1 MKIILLLAM
10 AAAIA
15 AIAACAAGKPGS
27 GLTTRSA
34 VVVDGQPY
42 DIGQLT
48 ESTWTAISK
57 AGSGTTA
64 ATAATNASSAHR
76 SAVVQAIERASGCKV
91 TDSDYS
97 PQVRQLDAQVDCA
110 GRLKN

>member
-48 ESTWTAISK
+48 ESTWTAPAHVHSNR
-57 AGSGTTA
+57 SG
-64 ATAATNASSAHR
+64 
-76 SAVVQAIERASGCKV
+76 
-91 TDSDYS
+91 Y
-97 PQVRQLDAQVDCA
+97 
-110 GRLKN
+110 RLYAKSCRHLPELG

>member
-10 AAAIA
+10 AAAV
-15 AIAACAAGKPGS
+15 AACAAGKPGS
-27 GLTTRSA
+27 DLTTRSA

-42 DIGQLT
+42 EIGQLT

-57 AGSGTTA
+57 AGSGA
-64 ATAATNASSAHR
+64 AANSSIAHR
-76 SAVVQAIERASGCKV
+76 SAVLQAIERVSGCKV

-97 PQVRQLDAQVDCA
+97 PQARQLDAQVDCA

>member
-1 MKIILLLAM
+1 M
-10 AAAIA
+10 AAAVA
-15 AIAACAAGKPGS
+15 AVAACAAGKPGS

-34 VVVDGQPY
+34 VLVDGQPY

-57 AGSGTTA
+57 RGSGT
-64 ATAATNASSAHR
+64 TAATNASSAHR

-97 PQVRQLDAQVDCA
+97 PQARQLDAQVDCA

>member
-10 AAAIA
+10 AAAV
-15 AIAACAAGKPGS
+15 AACAAGKPGS

-34 VVVDGQPY
+34 VLVDGQPY

-57 AGSGTTA
+57 TGSGITA
-64 ATAATNASSAHR
+64 ATAASSAHR

-97 PQVRQLDAQVDCA
+97 PQARQLDAQVDCA

>member
-10 AAAIA
+10 AAAV
-15 AIAACAAGKPGS
+15 AACAAGKPGS

-34 VVVDGQPY
+34 VLVDGQPY

-57 AGSGTTA
+57 TGSGT
-64 ATAATNASSAHR
+64 TAATNASSAHR

-97 PQVRQLDAQVDCA
+97 PQARQLDAQVDCA

>member
-15 AIAACAAGKPGS
+15 AVAACAAGKPGS

-64 ATAATNASSAHR
+64 TNASSAHR

-97 PQVRQLDAQVDCA
+97 PQARQLDAQVDCA

>member
-1 MKIILLLAM
+1 MKIFLPLAM
-10 AAAIA
+10 ATAV
-15 AIAACAAGKPGS
+15 AACAAGRPGS
-27 GLTTRSA
+27 DLTRRSA
-34 VVVDGQPY
+34 VVVDGQSY

-64 ATAATNASSAHR
+64 TTATTNATNASSAHR
-76 SAVVQAIERASGCKV
+76 SAVVQAIERASGCRV

-97 PQVRQLDAQVDCA
+97 LQGRQLDAQVDCA
-110 GRLKN
+110 TRLKN